1 MDPTSSHVPQSEARN
16 EQALG
21 ANDDQVLRDR
31 ITSLEEEVLN
41 LQVNLTA
48 YEARAKLAID
58 SENFMLGEV
67 QKASE
72 QLLCKHPNF
81 KLLAWSKHI
90 IADL

>member
-1 MDPTSSHVPQSEARN
+1 MPQPEARN

-72 QLLCKHPNF
+72 QLLCKHPNLTF
-81 KLLAWSKHI
+81 LLGRS
-90 IADL
+90 IA